1 MLENLY
7 RGMMGWRV
15 ARISRLLR
23 LCSDSSEAGEQQQ
36 GATPQAR
43 ENDLQE
49 LLRLLDEESAAVE
62 QEFEYAEKLNAEKA
76 AIDRD
81 ACLAPV
87 GDTWRMMLRQE
98 GSLDRSVDRKVKI
111 ILGMRKNHIDDSL
124 NVLMVEAGLKA
135 GKDSEMEDIDPTLG
149 MDTPYEEP
157 GTPEA
162 PEHQN
167 SRNKPGMSKKTKV
180 NAPETETESE
190 PEICQTSTL
199 EGDGGPA
206 GLICPL

>member
-1 MLENLY
+1 
-7 RGMMGWRV
+7 MMGWRV
-15 ARISRLLR
+15 ARIARLLR
-23 LCSDSSEAGEQQQ
+23 LRSDSSEAGEQQQ

-43 ENDLQE
+43 ENDLRE

-62 QEFEYAEKLNAEKA
+62 QEFEYAEKLNQEKA
-76 AIDRD
+76 AIERD

-98 GSLDRSVDRKVKI
+98 GSLDRSIDRKVKI

-162 PEHQN
+162 PEHEN
-167 SRNKPGMSKKTKV
+167 SRNKPGMSMKTKGGS
-180 NAPETETESE
+180 PETETESE
-190 PEICQTSTL
+190 PEICQTTTL
-199 EGDGGPA
+199 DGDRGPA
-206 GLICPL
+206 GLNCPL